1 MNEINTSV
9 VNGDYYYINRSTGYE
24 SNNHNYIYYTNNRNE
39 ISTNRYLMENNG
51 LMDGVGIND
60 MLHASV
66 INQYVNLE
74 YNNKHHSLQ
83 SNGNISTSSNL
94 SV

>member
-1 MNEINTSV
+1 
-9 VNGDYYYINRSTGYE
+9 
-24 SNNHNYIYYTNNRNE
+24 
-39 ISTNRYLMENNG
+39 MENNG

-74 YNNKHHSLQ
+74 YNNKHHRLQ